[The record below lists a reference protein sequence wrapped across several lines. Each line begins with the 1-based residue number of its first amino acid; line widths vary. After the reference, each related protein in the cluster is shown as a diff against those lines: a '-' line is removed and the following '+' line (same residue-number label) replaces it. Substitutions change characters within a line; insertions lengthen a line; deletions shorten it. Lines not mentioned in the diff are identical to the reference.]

1 MFAMLSM
8 FAVLFVLVVSIAA
21 VAAAAS
27 EEQQCRGQ
35 DPMSS
40 VSTFLG
46 MELDYEIAD
55 RICCNNHRFAEPKG
69 YHEWPEVDFYSKLD
83 PNQETIFYDSVCGL
97 PLFVAPRGRTFEEFV
112 EESLYHGWPS
122 FRPAEIVSENV
133 IIHDDGRMESKCL
146 THLGHNLPNSGIDR
160 YCIDL
165 VCIAGT
171 MPLAIQATTNTNN
184 TTSSVEN
191 NTNTIEKE
199 FDDNDGTIPASEFNA
214 TSYKSSAVENS
225 GKYPKTKQRVLLAV
239 GIIVPLLLIFAGY
252 VFVQRR
258 RKASRNNDKGVSIKT
273 LSSDPEQQQPPPA
286 VSTDAGT
293 TNSDECEKSSESS
306 TVPEN

>member
-1 MFAMLSM
+1 M
-8 FAVLFVLVVSIAA
+8 FAVFVLVLS

-27 EEQQCRGQ
+27 EEQCMGK

-40 VSTFLG
+40 VATFMG

-55 RICCNNHRFAEPKG
+55 RICCNNHRFAEPRG

-83 PNQETIFYDSVCGL
+83 PTQETVFYDSVCGI

-112 EESLYHGWPS
+112 QESLHHGWPS

-146 THLGHNLPNSGIDR
+146 THLGHNLPNGGIDR

-165 VCIAGT
+165 VCMAG
-171 MPLAIQATTNTNN
+171 MPAIQATN
-184 TTSSVEN
+184 TTSVE
-191 NTNTIEKE
+191 NTNTEKE
-199 FDDNDGTIPASEFNA
+199 FDDETIPASEFNA
-214 TSYKSSAVENS
+214 TSYESSAVENS
-225 GKYPKTKQRVLLAV
+225 GKHPKTKQRILLTV
-239 GIIVPLLLIFAGY
+239 GIIVPLLLVFAGY
-252 VFVQRR
+252 VFVQK
-258 RKASRNNDKGVSIKT
+258 RKASRNDKGVSIKT
-273 LSSDPEQQQPPPA
+273 LSSDPEQQPP

-293 TNSDECEKSSESS
+293 NSDNEGSSL
-306 TVPEN
+306 